1 MKLGNTRGA
10 PTSQDRS
17 AQLRRDQEA
26 APKLRT
32 AFPKVEQLRF
42 DLRFEGGG
50 SSTPVPQSRILHP
63 PARAHFT
70 FPCPY
75 SDCNGGFDLAAAV
88 DRAVANPAH
97 RIEGVLD
104 PPPSKRRSKRN
115 CSTLGN
121 TVRSLGAASWSR
133 RNCAE
138 RS

>member
-1 MKLGNTRGA
+1 MRLGNTRGA

-88 DRAVANPAH
+88 DRAVASPAH
-97 RIEGVLD
+97 RIEGVLECAGMRGGD
-104 PPPSKRRSKRN
+104 GGSKAPCSLHLHFALTVVSSPPH
-115 CSTLGN
+115 
-121 TVRSLGAASWSR
+121 
-133 RNCAE
+133 
-138 RS
+138 

>member
-1 MKLGNTRGA
+1 MKLANTRA
-10 PTSQDRS
+10 TPTTQDRA

-32 AFPKVEQLRF
+32 LFPMVEQLHF

-75 SDCNGGFDLAAAV
+75 SDCNGGFDLAANV
-88 DRAVANPAH
+88 DTAIASPSQ
-97 RIEGVLD
+97 RIEGVMECPGMRGGDSGSKVPCGLRLRFTLKAVCS
-104 PPPSKRRSKRN
+104 PSH
-115 CSTLGN
+115 
-121 TVRSLGAASWSR
+121 
-133 RNCAE
+133 
-138 RS
+138 